1 MIRAYEVLR
10 DWELR
15 MRTES
20 YLPPDWPGASDDVR
34 RLIEVLC
41 EHINREPNDV
51 LAQLRRDET

>member
-10 DWELR
+10 DWEDR
-15 MRTES
+15 MRREVAVA
-20 YLPPDWPGASDDVR
+20 PDWPGASDDVR

-51 LAQLRRDET
+51 LAQLRRDEP